1 MEYEKQYINED
12 ILFHEITEQLAIGRQ
27 AAFVV
32 TGMSMWPFLCHGRD
46 QVIVNKVD
54 KNTLKKGDIILFRRQ
69 DGKYILHRITCI
81 NGSKIQTTGDGNY
94 YHDDWIEYMN
104 IIAKVEK
111 VIHNNK
117 EINCQQFHWRFLS
130 HLWMFL
136 FPIRKVMFK
145 TWFHLR
151 PYIKH

>member
-54 KNTLKKGDIILFRRQ
+54 KDTLKKGDIILFRRQ

-81 NGSKIQTTGDGNY
+81 NGNKIQTTGDGNY

-104 IIAKVEK
+104 VIAKVEK
-111 VIHNNK
+111 VIRNNK

-145 TWFHLR
+145 TWFYLR
-151 PYIKH
+151 PYIKR